1 MDQDKSTHFY
11 RSNSIL
17 VSIKTRTVFMKVIQF
32 SLIGILTLITILWFG
47 VSANEIVAL
56 QGVFAW
62 RSQLLQFTGIL
73 AMTSLS
79 IGILLAM
86 RFTWVE
92 DKLNGLDKVYQGQ
105 LCL

>member
-1 MDQDKSTHFY
+1 
-11 RSNSIL
+11 
-17 VSIKTRTVFMKVIQF
+17 MKVIQF

-47 VSANEIVAL
+47 VNANKIAAS

-62 RSQLLQFTGIL
+62 RSLLLQFTGIL

-86 RFTWVE
+86 HFTWVE

-105 LCL
+105 WCL

>member
-1 MDQDKSTHFY
+1 
-11 RSNSIL
+11 
-17 VSIKTRTVFMKVIQF
+17 MKVIQF

-47 VSANEIVAL
+47 VNANEIAGS

-62 RSQLLQFTGIL
+62 RNLLLQFTGIL

-92 DKLNGLDKVYQGQ
+92 DKLNGLDKVYCLHKWLGVTGLVFVISHWLFCIHQ
-105 LCL
+105 LSG